1 MLTAITGQPKEEQ
14 TKLIR
19 KRLALVAVAML
30 VASLGTG
37 YTATAAS
44 ADELTG
50 AGSTLVAPL
59 MAQWA
64 EDFKKKNGTDITYG
78 AVGSGAGIQQISA
91 RSVDFAGSDAPL
103 KPSQAQ
109 ACNGCVQI
117 PWGLTAVTVPY
128 NLPGVKRLKLT
139 PFILAQIYLGKI
151 SSWDNAAIKKANPG
165 VNLPSTHIT
174 VAFRSDGSGDTYAF
188 TNYLWKVSPE
198 WKSKVGIYATS
209 VNFPVGVG
217 GRGNDGIASVVKST
231 EGAIGYVSASYAITH
246 GFFVAAIQNAAKKY
260 IYPNLKNIQEAA
272 STIRRVPASN
282 EVHIVSPSA
291 RLKKAYPI
299 STFTYA
305 IVPKSSPK
313 KELLAKFILY
323 ALADGQ
329 KFGAALDFAPI
340 PAAVHTA
347 GVNTAKSLQ

>member
-1 MLTAITGQPKEEQ
+1 
-14 TKLIR
+14 LIR
-19 KRLALVAVAML
+19 KRLAPVLAAML
-30 VASLGTG
+30 IASLATG
-37 YTATAAS
+37 FTASAS

-64 EDFKKKNGTDITYG
+64 QDFKAKNGTDITYG

-91 RSVDFAGSDAPL
+91 RSVDFGASDAPL

-109 ACNGCVQI
+109 ACNGCVQV

-128 NLPGVKRLKLT
+128 NLPGIKRLKLT
-139 PFILAQIYLGKI
+139 PSVLSQIYLGKI
-151 SSWDNAAIKKANPG
+151 TSWDDAQLKRINPG
-165 VNLPSTHIT
+165 VSLPSTKIT

-188 TNYLWKVSPE
+188 TNYLWKVSPD

-231 EGAIGYVSASYAITH
+231 VGGIGYVSASYAITH
-246 GFFVAAIQNAAKKY
+246 GFQVAAVQNAAKKY
-260 IYPNLKNIQEAA
+260 IYPNLPNIQQAA
-272 STIRRVPASN
+272 STIRRIPASN
-282 EVHIVSPSA
+282 ELHIVNPSKK
-291 RLKKAYPI
+291 LKKAYPI

-313 KELLAKFILY
+313 KDLLAKFILY

-340 PAAVHTA
+340 PKVVHDA
-347 GVNTAKSLQ
+347 GVATAKSLQ